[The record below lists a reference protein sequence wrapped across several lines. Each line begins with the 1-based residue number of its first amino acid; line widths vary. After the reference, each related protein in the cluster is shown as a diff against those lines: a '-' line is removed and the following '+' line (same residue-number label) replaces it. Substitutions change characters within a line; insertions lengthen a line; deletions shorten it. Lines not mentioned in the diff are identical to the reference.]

1 MPSSAGGFWS
11 LFKLNWKS
19 GLTVALVSIPL
30 SISISIASGA
40 SPIPGI
46 ITAVWAG
53 IIASVF
59 ASSKFNIM
67 GPAGALT
74 AILAAASLQF
84 GPGALSTLA
93 VMAGIV
99 MLCAW
104 ALKLDRYI
112 SYIPLSVIHGFTLS
126 VGIVIAL
133 NQLNFAFGITGL
145 AKHPD
150 LLGNIH
156 ETLTHLYLANPA
168 AVGFFISALVFLFA
182 GLRFAPKI
190 PGAIMLAPLAIL
202 FGWLTQS
209 GYLPFSLQL
218 LRDVYPNLSL
228 SIFSIPRFA
237 FSGSLILPALT
248 VALVAIIETELSAKI
263 AGNMTKTKHDRRKEI
278 FGLGLANIGSGF
290 FGGLP
295 ASGVFVRT
303 SLNARSHATDKMS
316 QGINGV
322 AVAIIAMMV
331 LGLFSYIPMAA
342 IAAILVFAAIRMVEI
357 HQFKKLWA
365 LDRLGL
371 LTALIVTA
379 VSVYHDAMAGILV
392 GTVISLIILIE
403 RMSRGQFELVI
414 NKDQKVV
421 DRIISADTAAHV
433 QIPENAQV
441 CVYSVKGHLTY
452 TNAFRHVAR
461 VRNTLSKVKA
471 VILRLRELT
480 YIDVDGLD
488 AIDEILEDLARNNVR
503 VVVTGISP
511 LIAKQMKHSKLF
523 QEAVARGDVYTK
535 SEEALSAVSGTSS
548 R

>member
-1 MPSSAGGFWS
+1 MSSSASGFWN
-11 LFKLNWKS
+11 LFKHNWKS

-53 IIASVF
+53 IIASIF

-74 AILAAASLQF
+74 AILAAAALQF

-93 VMAGIV
+93 VMAGVVI
-99 MLCAW
+99 LCAW

-150 LLGNIH
+150 LLGNIR
-156 ETLTHLYLANPA
+156 ETLTHLYLANPV
-168 AVGFFISALVFLFA
+168 AVGFFICAMVFMFAALRLT
-182 GLRFAPKI
+182 PKI

-209 GYLPFSLQL
+209 GYLPLSLQL

-228 SIFSIPRFA
+228 SIFSIPKFV
-237 FSGSLILPALT
+237 FSNALVLPALT

-263 AGNMTKTKHDRRKEI
+263 AGNMTKTKHDRRKEL

-303 SLNARSHATDKMS
+303 SLNARANATHKMS

-322 AVAIIAMMV
+322 AVAIIAIPV

-342 IAAILVFAAIRMVEI
+342 IAAILVFAAIRMVEV
-357 HQFKKLWA
+357 HQFQKLFA
-365 LDRLGL
+365 VDKLGF
-371 LTALIVTA
+371 LTAIIVTV
-379 VSVYHDAMAGILV
+379 VSVYEDAMIGILV

-421 DRIISADTAAHV
+421 ERIVGADTSAHI

-441 CVYSVKGHLTY
+441 CVYSVKGYLTY

-461 VRNTLSKVKA
+461 IRSTLSKA
-471 VILRLRELT
+471 QTVILRLRELT

-503 VVVTGISP
+503 VVITGVSP
-511 LIAKQMKHSKLF
+511 LIAKQMKHSKPF
-523 QEAVARGDVYTK
+523 QEASARGDVYTK
-535 SEEALSAVSGTSS
+535 AEEALTAVNGEAS